1 METLR
6 SRREEGIALI
16 CEALEEV
23 EDGEE
28 KGGVTYTTQLAEWP
42 FMCVHYVQKMTLKNT
57 NDLIL
62 LIVLQCSK
70 INNLSFQASTY
81 RSNSF

>member
-42 FMCVHYVQKMTLKNT
+42 FMCVHYV
-57 NDLIL
+57 
-62 LIVLQCSK
+62 
-70 INNLSFQASTY
+70 
-81 RSNSF
+81 